1 MSTPDENSRLRIVVA
16 GSGRLGM
23 AVLEPLLDSGYEV
36 VAVVQNGRKVP
47 RWERKLLGLQARI
60 TPRMPSPLCEAV
72 RQRIPIYWLE
82 HLDATEIKSLCAMK
96 PDLLITCG
104 FSIILPESVLS
115 IPRIGCINVHT
126 ALLPKHRGPNPC
138 AWVVHDGDGK
148 SGVTIHV
155 TETGIDTGAVLAQES
170 FDLSPTDTSMDVYL
184 ASCAVTAGMISE
196 TIADIEANGFANARV
211 QDESEATYDKRFNDE
226 QSRVDWTQSAVAIER
241 LIRAAHA
248 YAPAWFQFGKTRVR
262 LVQAEAK
269 MGGRD
274 VAPGVIV
281 AVDPELV
288 VGTGDGTL
296 TLYSTYTDQRGGT
309 RWPGAFT
316 KLKPGMRL
324 E

>member
-1 MSTPDENSRLRIVVA
+1 MSTPDANTRLRIVIA

-23 AVLEPLLDSGYEV
+23 AVLEPLLESGHAI

-47 RWERKLLGLQARI
+47 RWERKLLELQARI

-72 RQRIPIYWLE
+72 RQRIPIRWME
-82 HLDATEIKSLCAMK
+82 HLDATEIESLRAFK

-104 FSIILPESVLS
+104 FSIILPESILS

-138 AWVVHDGDGK
+138 AWVIHDGDTQ

-155 TETGIDTGAVLAQES
+155 TESGIDTGAILAQES
-170 FDLSPTDTSMDVYL
+170 FDLTPTDTSMDVYL
-184 ASCAVTAGMISE
+184 ASCALTAEMIPE
-196 TIADIEANGFANARV
+196 TIRDIAANGFGNARE
-211 QDESEATYDKRFNDE
+211 QDESEATYDERFNDE

-241 LIRAAHA
+241 LVRAAHA
-248 YAPAWFQFGKTRVR
+248 YAPAWFQFGKNHVR
-262 LVQAEAK
+262 LVQAEA
-269 MGGRD
+269 RSRRDD
-274 VAPGVIV
+274 VAPGEIV
-281 AVDPELV
+281 AVEPELV